1 MTQLA
6 SNFSAFAK
14 VAISWLGRMMP
25 SGTPI
30 RTLGANHRERI
41 AAHLLALNTQDR
53 YLRFGYPAQ
62 DAQILRYIQGLDFQ
76 RDEVLGI
83 YDGQLKLV
91 AVAHLA
97 YGAEQAEQTSVEF
110 GVSVLQEVRGLG
122 YGARLFGRAAMHAGN
137 LGVRTMFIHA
147 LSENAAML
155 KIARAAGAH
164 VQRDGSE
171 SQAYLHLPAPTLF
184 SRFGELVQER
194 IAKADFRFKVRVCQI
209 RSLVGSPTHVR

>member
-1 MTQLA
+1 MIQLA
-6 SNFSAFAK
+6 YKFSAIAK
-14 VAISWLGRMMP
+14 VAFSWLRRLMP

-30 RTLGANHRERI
+30 RTLGAHHRERI
-41 AAHLLALNTQDR
+41 AAHLLALSAQDR

-62 DAQILRYIQGLDFQ
+62 DAQILRYVQGLDFLH
-76 RDEVLGI
+76 DEVLGI
-83 YDGQLKLV
+83 YDRQLKLV

-97 YGAEQAEQTSVEF
+97 YGEEASEQCVEF
-110 GVSVLQEVRGLG
+110 GVSVLKEVRGLG
-122 YGARLFGRAAMHAGN
+122 YGARLFARAATHASN

-171 SQAYLHLPAPTLF
+171 SQAYLQLPSSTVY
-184 SRFGELVQER
+184 SRFGELLQER
-194 IAKADFRFKVRVCQI
+194 IAKADFRLKVRAYQI
-209 RSLVGSPTHVR
+209 RSLINSPSEVS

>member
-1 MTQLA
+1 M
-6 SNFSAFAK
+6 
-14 VAISWLGRMMP
+14 
-25 SGTPI
+25 GTPI
-30 RTLGANHRERI
+30 RTLGANHRARI
-41 AAHLLALNTQDR
+41 ATHLLSLSGQDR

-62 DAQILRYIQGLDFQ
+62 DAQILRYVEGLDFQ

-83 YDGQLKLV
+83 YDSQLKLV

-97 YGAEQAEQTSVEF
+97 YGAETTEQTSVEF

-122 YGARLFGRAAMHAGN
+122 YGARLFGRAAMHASN

-155 KIARAAGAH
+155 KIARAAGSH

-171 SQAYLHLPAPTLF
+171 SQAYLQLPTPTMN
-184 SRFGELVQER
+184 SRLGEFLQER
-194 IAKADFRFKVRVCQI
+194 IAKLDFRLKVRAYQI
-209 RSLVGSPTHVR
+209 RSLIGSPTEVR